1 MYHTTAEP
9 KALPLS
15 REETLAL
22 LDLCLNSGLEM
33 QPAHEQA
40 LSKLGDLARSY
51 MAEETRAES
60 APAPVAEHNGH
71 EHGYTAPARL
81 TFWSR
86 GSLRPRLRSMPVGGE
101 MSR

>member
-1 MYHTTAEP
+1 MCHTTAEP

-33 QPAHEQA
+33 QPVHEEA
-40 LSKLGDLARSY
+40 LSKLGDLARSC
-51 MAEETRAES
+51 MAEDARAEP
-60 APAPVAEHNGH
+60 APAPIAEHEGR
-71 EHGYTAPARL
+71 EHDYTAPARL

-86 GSLRPRLRSMPVGGE
+86 GSLRPRLRSVPVGG
-101 MSR
+101 